1 MTDSKAV
8 STKLKPILAQHKL
21 LADYWLISFNATQ
34 SAIKAGYKKKTAY
47 SMGSRVLKRVEV
59 KAYIDEQIEEL
70 AMGYTERLF
79 ALGHIAKAA
88 NKDTDRLKAIELLGK
103 LSQDYTKKI
112 DMTSNGETMGVML
125 YLPENGRD

>member
-1 MTDSKAV
+1 MTE
-8 STKLKPILAQHKL
+8 KLKPILAQHKL

-34 SAIKAGYKKKTAY
+34 SAIKAGYKDKTAY

-70 AMGYTERLF
+70 AMGYTQRLF
-79 ALGHIAKAA
+79 ALGDIAQEAD
-88 NKDTDRLKAIELLGK
+88 KDSDRIKAIELLGK

-112 DMTSNGETMGVML
+112 DMTSNGETIGVQV
-125 YLPENGRD
+125 YLPDNARD